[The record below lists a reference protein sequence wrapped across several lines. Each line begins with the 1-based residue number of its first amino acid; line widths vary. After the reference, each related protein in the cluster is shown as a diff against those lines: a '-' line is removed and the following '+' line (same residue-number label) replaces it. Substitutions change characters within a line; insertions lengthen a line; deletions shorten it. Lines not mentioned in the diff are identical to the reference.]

1 MDRKCLTIKGL
12 MGTWCILDEK
22 HIADK
27 KGKVK
32 KVYLIE
38 SEQWGDMAQTFMSR
52 KKWIR
57 QIDELEDFEEVERM
71 MKNEEWED

>member
-12 MGTWCILDEK
+12 KGTWYILDEG

-27 KGKVK
+27 NGKVK

-38 SEQWGDMAQTFMSR
+38 SEQWGEMAQTFMSR
-52 KKWIR
+52 KKWIK
-57 QIDELEDFEEVERM
+57 QIDELEDLEEVARV
-71 MKNEEWED
+71 MKYDEWQD